1 MATQT
6 LSTTSIVAILL
17 ATVAA
22 LVARSWLQLRLLG
35 ENMAPQ
41 TAADLSFLLVPFVLA
56 VLLFPLWRSE
66 RAYLLTRF
74 RIADLTLKL
83 VVTAFM
89 IGILLRLL
97 WWGQLVFGISFGL
110 HPLSDSA
117 PVVGPV
123 FSFQC
128 PGPALMTLSVLVL
141 SVLTPV
147 IEEVVHRGYILT
159 ALRKRGMLVAI
170 VVSAIVFAVFHKL
183 ASLPFAFFGG
193 IIFGLQYWKSGSL
206 WPSLITHSTVNTLV
220 IFDWRCLTGQWN
232 PVRAE
237 LPLLLPGAVAA
248 IVIVV
253 CVAALTIL
261 LRRMATE
268 A

>member
-1 MATQT
+1 MATRT
-6 LSTTSIVAILL
+6 LSTKTIVAILV

-41 TAADLSFLLVPFVLA
+41 AAADLSFLMVPFVLA
-56 VLLFPLWRSE
+56 VLLFPLWRRE
-66 RAYLLTRF
+66 RAYLLARF
-74 RIADLTLKL
+74 RTADLNLKL
-83 VVTAFM
+83 VITAIL
-89 IGILLRLL
+89 IGVLLRLL

-110 HPLSDSA
+110 HASTDSA
-117 PVVGPV
+117 SVVGPT

-128 PGPALMTLSVLVL
+128 PSPALMALSILVI

-159 ALRKRGMLVAI
+159 ALRKRGMLAAI
-170 VVSAIVFAVFHKL
+170 VVSAMVFAVFHNL
-183 ASLPFAFFGG
+183 TSMPFAFFGG
-193 IIFGLQYWKSGSL
+193 IIFGIQYWKSGSL

-220 IFDWRCLTGQWN
+220 ILDWRCLKGQWN
-232 PVRAE
+232 PVRDE
-237 LPLLLPGAVAA
+237 FPLLLPGALAA

-253 CVAALTIL
+253 CGAALITL

>member
-1 MATQT
+1 MATRT
-6 LSTTSIVAILL
+6 LSTTTIVAILL

-35 ENMAPQ
+35 ENMALQ
-41 TAADLSFLLVPFVLA
+41 TAAELSFLLVPFVLA

-66 RAYLLTRF
+66 RAYLLVQF
-74 RIADLTLKL
+74 RIADLNLKL
-83 VVTAFM
+83 VITAIM
-89 IGILLRLL
+89 IGVLLRLL

-117 PVVGPV
+117 TVIGPV

-128 PGPALMTLSVLVL
+128 PSPALMALSVLVL
-141 SVLTPV
+141 SVLTPL
-147 IEEVVHRGYILT
+147 IEEIVYRGYILT
-159 ALRKRGMLVAI
+159 ALRKRGTLVAI
-170 VVSAIVFAVFHKL
+170 IVSATVFAVFHKL
-183 ASLPFAFFGG
+183 TSLPFAFFGG
-193 IIFGLQYWKSGSL
+193 IIFGIQYWRSGSL

-232 PVRAE
+232 PIRDE
-237 LPLLLPGAVAA
+237 LPLLLPGAIAA

-253 CVAALTIL
+253 CSAALIML